1 MDDIFWKSIADYNTA
16 TWPLQIL
23 FIAVAAVLTLILWF
37 RPRTWA
43 KIAMKVYMVAV
54 SLWIAFVYYMKYAAV
69 RDYSE
74 VIAIF
79 WCMVAAAWIYDL
91 LTHFASF
98 QKPDRCS
105 PWRISFLFLP
115 LLYPV
120 ISLARGLEFPMI
132 TTPMLPSAVALYM
145 LGMLLVF
152 SRRINLFVFIFIVHW
167 SVIAISKI
175 VFFDIPEDIL
185 LAAACLPAIYVFFS
199 RMVEEDRTEYKPSRT
214 AVKAL
219 VLAVA
224 VLIGTCM
231 VVEYV

>member
-1 MDDIFWKSIADYNTA
+1 
-16 TWPLQIL
+16 
-23 FIAVAAVLTLILWF
+23 
-37 RPRTWA
+37 
-43 KIAMKVYMVAV
+43 
-54 SLWIAFVYYMKYAAV
+54 
-69 RDYSE
+69 
-74 VIAIF
+74 
-79 WCMVAAAWIYDL
+79 
-91 LTHFASF
+91 
-98 QKPDRCS
+98 
-105 PWRISFLFLP
+105 
-115 LLYPV
+115 
-120 ISLARGLEFPMI
+120 MI

-199 RMVEEDRTEYKPSRT
+199 MMVEEDRAEYKPSRT